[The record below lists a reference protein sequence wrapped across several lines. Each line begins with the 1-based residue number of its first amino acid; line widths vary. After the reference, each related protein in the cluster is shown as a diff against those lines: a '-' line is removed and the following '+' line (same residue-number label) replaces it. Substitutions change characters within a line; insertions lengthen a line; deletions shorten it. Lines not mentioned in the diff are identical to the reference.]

1 MHDRN
6 MFNNA
11 RGAAAAIQVKPPFAF
26 SDVKMTIFPLQANL
40 TRLTQFCD
48 GYLNQAKD
56 IVQFKPFL
64 PFVYLILLDYGRMSA
79 AAAQTGWVSQRE
91 VAFGVPLS
99 WIKPGE
105 AGPQFHDLAFT
116 TPFIFVDN
124 EVSLTTGREVYG
136 WPKLLARLDPT
147 PDDWIRDP
155 HGSRQVFEIRS
166 RAAADHIGD
175 DLKAPFL
182 SVSHQPL
189 SGLMDFPPR
198 LDGISRTMNAMPGTM
213 MGVARFWRDALMTAM
228 GVIQSRP
235 DGAPPIS
242 GFPDLK
248 GASSAFSELRQTKVD
263 DVRGIAS
270 GVGKTL
276 SSLFPSMYSN
286 TINLKQFRD
295 ASEPGET
302 CYQAIT
308 AAEMPVQRIGGGGLL
323 GAQSMLAGQFD
334 GGYRV
339 HIMNSA
345 SVPVVASLGL
355 IPSENR
361 EVDGGMLSSFAPVC
375 PFWCEI
381 DMYYGA
387 AKTIAYRGRSGD
399 WTTPE
404 EAKKKREAINF
415 VTNLANEI
423 LEEAEKQGVEIPEEV
438 HSEDEEEAGV
448 EANDFR
454 PFEPTNPFNTTRG
467 ASEALGGRFRFP
479 GAKLRVL
486 PLMAD
491 ESVLKRFIADYLDV
505 PDHMICTPWGRYV
518 YLIIANYEKIT
529 SDLNPSAEFKVR
541 EVSFSIPVKCYEALE
556 DDEHSRSFD
565 PDGESEGPPDGAG
578 RLMGVALTTPFNYV
592 DDMGAAITES
602 EIFGVP
608 SLRSE
613 IESPPVGWDG
623 ESKNQGVLLETKAMV
638 VPMLGVGAEGTRRTL
653 LKVRDNPMIPEDD
666 VAGWNGIAAEWA
678 DRLATDLSHKIE
690 ERGERKADTGEMG
703 DEDLWSAHD
712 IPFECGRAG
721 ALRLFSGLSTID
733 TLGLKQ
739 FRDSLE
745 PENACYKA
753 VVSRATRIERVHSM
767 EEIDKDLT
775 LTILRFPTH
784 PLAKVLGL
792 IPKRT
797 IVTEDG
803 VCDEFEPIRP
813 FTLSADLIK
822 ERGRTLFERLG
833 DEPWTPVDK
842 AESLLGWRS
851 VEFEELSYTMRRFYE
866 FQKPSDTDTRPE
878 ITYVYNDPKSGKEG
892 VKGPLELD
900 RFSFMDIAEERVNSR
915 IRDIRLIHRDVPLGS
930 LWRYK
935 TLEQMDEGR
944 IKDINLFVRT
954 RGQGDEW
961 GDWEDGENP
970 ISHADPLKALHPDN
984 WDLRLLKVE
993 QLAENLEHISPA
1005 TILDS
1010 ILSRSWGVPRDLRPD
1025 IKRADFYVRRL
1036 SLGPDLARFVFPN
1049 VECQG
1054 NVWPLSYAARSAIDD
1069 RGKANYNQLLNEVAV
1084 MLAGG
1089 DTLGMISELV
1099 GIKSQLRQIAE
1110 KSFPSFF
1117 QHDLL
1122 KRENSLTGDD
1132 SNWAS
1137 VGPKEGVELIRA
1149 IGRFFSRLDQQI
1161 KDNEKALKKAGK
1173 EIPEDELSA
1182 RMPEKLRGYLRRRWL
1197 RRARRLAGEM
1207 VLGDELEDPTDAPD
1221 LIRMRLADKPVIS

>member
-1 MHDRN
+1 MKTEN
-6 MFNNA
+6 AFNNA

-48 GYLNQAKD
+48 GYLNQARD

-91 VAFGVPLS
+91 VAFGVPLRWMNS
-99 WIKPGE
+99 GE
-105 AGPQFHDLAFT
+105 NGPEFHDLAFT

-166 RAAADHIGD
+166 RAAADNIGD

-182 SVSHQPL
+182 SVSHTPL

-198 LDGISRTMNAMPGTM
+198 LQGVSRTLNAMPETM
-213 MGVARFWRDALMTAM
+213 MGVGRFWRDALMTAM

-235 DGAPPIS
+235 QGAPPIS
-242 GFPDLK
+242 GFPNLS
-248 GASSAFSELRQTKVD
+248 GARAAIDELGKTRTND
-263 DVRGIAS
+263 IRGMAT

-276 SSLFPSMYSN
+276 SSLFPAMYSN

-295 ASEPGET
+295 AAEPGET

-323 GAQSMLAGQFD
+323 GSQSMLAGQFD

-339 HIMNSA
+339 HIMNTS

-355 IPSENR
+355 IPSESR
-361 EVDGGMLSSFAPVC
+361 EIEGGVMSSFTPVC

-387 AKTIAYRGRSGD
+387 ARTIAYRGRSGS

-404 EAKKKREAINF
+404 VAKEKNRIEGVVAGIITGLEDKLADAGGPTPKEMAEADG
-415 VTNLANEI
+415 
-423 LEEAEKQGVEIPEEV
+423 LEVDT
-438 HSEDEEEAGV
+438 S
-448 EANDFR
+448 DFR

-491 ESVLKRFIADYLDV
+491 ERILKRFVADYLDV

-518 YLIIANYEKIT
+518 YLIIGNYEKIT

-541 EVSFSIPVKCYEALE
+541 EVSFSIPVKCYEAHE
-556 DDEHSRSFD
+556 DYKGAGRSFD
-565 PDGESEGPPDGAG
+565 HDGNGEGPPDGAG
-578 RLMGVALTTPFNYV
+578 RLMGVAMTTPFNYV

-608 SLRSE
+608 SLKSE
-613 IESPPVGWDG
+613 INSPPVGWDG
-623 ESKNQGVLLETKAMV
+623 DSKDQGVLLETKAMV
-638 VPMLGVGAEGTRRTL
+638 VPMLGVGAGGTRRTL
-653 LKVRDNPMIPEDD
+653 LKVRDNPMMPENDT
-666 VAGWNGIAAEWA
+666 AGWNAIAAEWA
-678 DRLATDLSHKIE
+678 DRLATDLWDKIE
-690 ERGERKADTGEMG
+690 ERGVRKDGSGDVE

-721 ALRLFSGLSTID
+721 AMRLFSGLSTID

-745 PENACYKA
+745 PDKACYKA
-753 VVSRATRIERVHSM
+753 VVSRSTRIERVHSM

-775 LTILRFPTH
+775 VTILRFPTH
-784 PLAKVLGL
+784 PLARVLGL

-797 IVTEDG
+797 VRTDDG
-803 VCDEFEPIRP
+803 VCDEFEPVRP
-813 FTLSADLIK
+813 FTLSADLTK
-822 ERGRTLFERLG
+822 ERGHTLYERLG
-833 DEPWTPVDK
+833 EEPWTPVDR
-842 AESLLGWRS
+842 AESLLGWRP
-851 VEFEELSYTMRRFYE
+851 VEFEELSRLLEKGSR
-866 FQKPSDTDTRPE
+866 SE
-878 ITYVYNDPKSGKEG
+878 ITYVFNDPESGKEG
-892 VKGPLELD
+892 VKGPLTLDSSVFLELAD
-900 RFSFMDIAEERVNSR
+900 ERVNSR
-915 IRDIRLIHRDVPLGS
+915 IRDIRLINREVPLGS
-930 LWRYK
+930 LWRFEA
-935 TLEQMDEGR
+935 LEQMDEGK

-954 RGQGDEW
+954 RGRDDWDVWNGYGDGPYFTDPSKI
-961 GDWEDGENP
+961 GD
-970 ISHADPLKALHPDN
+970 PDHF
-984 WDLRLLKVE
+984 DLRLLKIE
-993 QLAENLEHISPA
+993 ELAQNLEEISPA

-1010 ILSRSWGVPRDLRPD
+1010 ILSRSWGVPRQLRPE
-1025 IKRADFYVRRL
+1025 IKRADFNVRRL
-1036 SLGPDLARFVFPN
+1036 AFGADLARYVFPS

-1054 NVWPLSYAARSAIDD
+1054 NVWPLSFAARSAIDD

-1084 MLAGG
+1084 MIAGG
-1089 DTLGMISELV
+1089 DTLGVIKELV

-1110 KSFPSFF
+1110 ESFPRFF
-1117 QHDLL
+1117 RDDLL
-1122 KRENSLTGDD
+1122 RRENSLTGND
-1132 SNWAS
+1132 SNWS
-1137 VGPKEGVELIRA
+1137 KIGPKEATDLIRA
-1149 IGRFFSRLDQQI
+1149 IGRFFTRLDQQI
-1161 KDNEKALKKAGK
+1161 KENQKALADAGGD
-1173 EIPEDELSA
+1173 ISGDELSV
-1182 RMPEKLRGYLRRRWL
+1182 RMPDKLRGYLRRRWL

-1207 VLGDELEDPTDAPD
+1207 VLGTELEDPTDAPD
-1221 LIRMRLADKPVIS
+1221 LIRMRLAGKPVVS

>member
-1 MHDRN
+1 MTDEN
-6 MFNNA
+6 AFNNA

-91 VAFGVPLS
+91 VAFGVPLR
-99 WIKPGE
+99 WMKPGSKGLE
-105 AGPQFHDLAFT
+105 FHDLAFT

-166 RAAADHIGD
+166 RAAADNIGD

-182 SVSHQPL
+182 SVSHTPL

-198 LDGISRTMNAMPGTM
+198 LEGVSRTLNAMPETM
-213 MGVARFWRDALMTAM
+213 MGVGRFWRDALTTAM
-228 GVIQSRP
+228 SVIQSRP
-235 DGAPPIS
+235 AGAPPIS
-242 GFPDLK
+242 GFPNLS
-248 GASSAFSELRQTKVD
+248 GARAAIGELGKTKTD
-263 DVRGIAS
+263 DIRGMAT

-276 SSLFPSMYSN
+276 SSLFPAMYSN

-308 AAEMPVQRIGGGGLL
+308 AAEMPVQRISGGGLL
-323 GAQSMLAGQFD
+323 GSQSMLAGQFD

-339 HIMNSA
+339 HIMNSS

-361 EVDGGMLSSFAPVC
+361 EIDGGVMSSFTPVC

-381 DMYYGA
+381 DMFYGA
-387 AKTIAYRGRSGD
+387 AKTLAYRGRSGS
-399 WTTPE
+399 WTTAE
-404 EAKKKREAINF
+404 QGAKKAEQAK
-415 VTNLANEI
+415 
-423 LEEAEKQGVEIPEEV
+423 EKQRAEGIAEDFRDSLEKVLADAGGPTLREMAESEGLEV
-438 HSEDEEEAGV
+438 DT
-448 EANDFR
+448 NDFR

-486 PLMAD
+486 PLLAD
-491 ESVLKRFIADYLDV
+491 ESVLKRFVSDYIDV
-505 PDHMICTPWGRYV
+505 PEHMICAPWGRYV
-518 YLIIANYEKIT
+518 YMIAANYENIT
-529 SDLNPSAEFKVR
+529 SDMNPSAHFNVR
-541 EVSFSIPVKCYEALE
+541 EVSFSIPVKCYEVDKSGSGQA
-556 DDEHSRSFD
+556 FD
-565 PDGESEGPPDGAG
+565 LMAEGGGPPEGAG
-578 RLMGVALTTPFNYV
+578 RLMGVAMTTPFNYV

-608 SLRSE
+608 SLRSV

-623 ESKNQGVLLETKAMV
+623 ESKDQGVLLETKAMV

-653 LKVRDNPMIPEDD
+653 LKIRDNPMMPNSDT
-666 VAGWNGIAAEWA
+666 AGWSGIAAEWG
-678 DRLATDLSHKIE
+678 DRIATDLSKKIE
-690 ERGERKADTGEMG
+690 ERGPRCEMAENEV
-703 DEDLWSAHD
+703 DEDLWAAHGT
-712 IPFECGRAG
+712 PFESARGG
-721 ALRLFSGLSTID
+721 AMRLFSGLSTID

-745 PENACYKA
+745 PTKACYKGI
-753 VVSRATRIERVHSM
+753 VSRSTRIDRMHSM

-775 LTILRFPTH
+775 VTILRFPTH

-797 IVTEDG
+797 VSTGDG

-813 FTLSADLIK
+813 FTISADLVK
-822 ERGRTLFERLG
+822 ERGRTLFERVG
-833 DEPWTPVDK
+833 DEPWAPVDK

-851 VEFEELSYTMRRFYE
+851 VDFEEVVTARHHN
-866 FQKPSDTDTRPE
+866 PPPE
-878 ITYVYNDPKSGKEG
+878 ITYVFDDPVSGREG
-892 VKGPLELD
+892 VKGPLTLD
-900 RFSFMDIAEERVNSR
+900 RDTFHELASSRENQR
-915 IRDIRLIHRDVPLGS
+915 IRDIRLINREVPLGT
-930 LWRYK
+930 LWRLEG
-935 TLEQMDEGR
+935 LEQMDEGK

-954 RGQGDEW
+954 RGVEESSEETETGVNGAKGDQ
-961 GDWEDGENP
+961 D
-970 ISHADPLKALHPDN
+970 
-984 WDLRLLKVE
+984 DLTSLKVRE
-993 QLAENLEHISPA
+993 LATNLEHVTPA
-1005 TILDS
+1005 TVLDS
-1010 ILSRSWGVPRDLRPD
+1010 MLSRGWGLPHWRRPD
-1025 IKRADFYVRRL
+1025 IKPADFHVRRGA
-1036 SLGPDLARFVFPN
+1036 LGPDLTSKVFPR

-1054 NVWPLSYAARSAIDD
+1054 EAWPLSFALRKAIDD
-1069 RGKANYNQLLNEVAV
+1069 RGRANYRQLLTEVAALVAGGSSLGPIDKLFGVRSQLQQIAEDSFPSWFHTDLFQETGSISASSNHWGYIKAEEMVQLLNGIEVFFRN
-1084 MLAGG
+1084 LEEKIY
-1089 DTLGMISELV
+1089 DNITLL
-1099 GIKSQLRQIAE
+1099 QAE
-1110 KSFPSFF
+1110 
-1117 QHDLL
+1117 
-1122 KRENSLTGDD
+1122 GDD
-1132 SNWAS
+1132 SPQDDLS
-1137 VGPKEGVELIRA
+1137 TRFPPKVR
-1149 IGRFFSRLDQQI
+1149 R
-1161 KDNEKALKKAGK
+1161 
-1173 EIPEDELSA
+1173 
-1182 RMPEKLRGYLRRRWL
+1182 YLERRWL
-1197 RRARRLAGEM
+1197 RRANRIATEM
-1207 VLGDELEDPTDAPD
+1207 VLGTEIENPNDAPD
-1221 LIRMRLADKPVIS
+1221 LIRARLSRAPISR